1 LIRLRIMSGEF
12 GIGDKRRE
20 TMSDQTTSG
29 SHISLNEF
37 YDAYPR
43 VEDEFQS
50 ALDVSLNPRR
60 PEMLYDL
67 VRDLQLPQG
76 ASVIDL
82 GCGEGKHTLELASR
96 FGFHVL
102 GVDPVERHIE
112 LASKA
117 LEERATSHPELR
129 GQVRFELG
137 TAEMIPAENASA
149 DLVWCRDVLVHVAAL
164 DEAYAS
170 CRRVL
175 RDGGHMLVYQ
185 MFGTERLEPNE
196 AAWLWD
202 TMGVAPESAR
212 SERTEAAIAQAGFRV
227 EQWIELGSEWGE
239 WAEEHAN
246 QGTRHLLYAARLL
259 RAPERY
265 VAQFGQAAYD
275 IKLGDC
281 LWHIYRMIGKL
292 SPRIY
297 LLSVAS

>member
-1 LIRLRIMSGEF
+1 MSGEF

>member
-1 LIRLRIMSGEF
+1 
-12 GIGDKRRE
+12 
-20 TMSDQTTSG
+20 
-29 SHISLNEF
+29 
-37 YDAYPR
+37 
-43 VEDEFQS
+43 
-50 ALDVSLNPRR
+50 
-60 PEMLYDL
+60 
-67 VRDLQLPQG
+67 
-76 ASVIDL
+76 
-82 GCGEGKHTLELASR
+82 
-96 FGFHVL
+96 
-102 GVDPVERHIE
+102 
-112 LASKA
+112 
-117 LEERATSHPELR
+117 
-129 GQVRFELG
+129 
-137 TAEMIPAENASA
+137 
-149 DLVWCRDVLVHVAAL
+149 
-164 DEAYAS
+164 
-170 CRRVL
+170 
-175 RDGGHMLVYQ
+175 MLVYQ